1 MKNNIPYVE
10 ETKIINDDKLSK
22 WAGEPEYEK
31 VTRFEMTCCGG
42 AGSSCWYKYV
52 RRVGSLPPNSIIR
65 LIQHDGKPIWINTA
79 YIVEAEDFT
88 LVTAKL
94 DVSERNRQR
103 HPGFSDEQIVKSSI
117 EIKHFLVD
125 DDKEI
130 ELINDITEDNVF

>member
-1 MKNNIPYVE
+1 LKNNIPYVE

-31 VTRFEMTCCGG
+31 VTRLEMTCCGG

-94 DVSERNRQR
+94 DVSKRNR
-103 HPGFSDEQIVKSSI
+103 IVKSSI
-117 EIKHFLVD
+117 EIKRFLTD

-130 ELINDITEDNVF
+130 EFIDDVADDKVF

>member
-31 VTRFEMTCCGG
+31 VTRLEMTCCGG

-94 DVSERNRQR
+94 DVSKRNR
-103 HPGFSDEQIVKSSI
+103 IVKSSI
-117 EIKHFLVD
+117 EIKRFLTD

-130 ELINDITEDNVF
+130 EFIDDVADDKVF